1 MVDTMDLRLTTMI
14 QKTLLFRNLVDNLV
28 KNLGLYSVGVLLLV
42 LYRISYET
50 APMMI
55 GLVAFIIAYSSVYI
69 FNDLFD
75 AAEDATDTEKI
86 TRKPLASG
94 SVERTEAVVI
104 CLLYLF
110 TGLLVSTILGFL
122 FLGVVSGL
130 ILVNLL
136 YSAPLPSRKDSENLR
151 LKHTVVGLPL
161 VLIMQSLKI
170 FLPWTITSDLF
181 SFPYLFAIGFSC
193 LYLVLFKGYKRN
205 LTVGQSFKH
214 ETTLT
219 LATII
224 VLFLSMLVHQEPI
237 MQAMILAYLLAG
249 IAIFWKFRLIDKRVI
264 LVSPIYI
271 LLGVIALLY
280 LMTYV

>member
-1 MVDTMDLRLTTMI
+1 MI